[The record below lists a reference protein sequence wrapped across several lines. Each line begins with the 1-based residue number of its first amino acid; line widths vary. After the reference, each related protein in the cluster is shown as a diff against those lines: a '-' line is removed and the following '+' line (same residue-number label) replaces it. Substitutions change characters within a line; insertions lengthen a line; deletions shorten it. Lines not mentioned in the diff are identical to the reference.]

1 MLDFLKTLFG
11 SRPQPPPAATSRTT
25 GVTQPTV
32 VAPEQPTKT
41 VYLADERQFETAE
54 AAQAYL
60 DTKKRERKRE
70 ARKRAVKPIDE
81 AAIVDVSTSTR
92 AFNVALV
99 GESYRQAALR
109 RISAGRRARGEEV
122 CFRAVLTAEPDN
134 PYDPNA
140 IRVDAEG
147 VGQVGYLS
155 AEDAVAYKAAFDMLS
170 AVQRSAVCGA
180 KLVGGTAGKPSL
192 GAVISLV
199 DPDELIA
206 RIRFV
211 ADPQPF

>member
-1 MLDFLKTLFG
+1 M
-11 SRPQPPPAATSRTT
+11 
-25 GVTQPTV
+25 
-32 VAPEQPTKT
+32 APEQPAKAI
-41 VYLADERQFETAE
+41 YLADDQQFETAE
-54 AAQAYL
+54 AAQAHL
-60 DTKKRERKRE
+60 DTKARERKRE
-70 ARKRAVKPIDE
+70 TRKRAATPIDE
-81 AAIVDVSTSTR
+81 AVILDVSTSPT
-92 AFNVALV
+92 AFNIALV

-109 RISAGRRARGEEV
+109 KISAGRRARGEEV
-122 CFRAVLTAEPDN
+122 QFRAVLTAERDN

-155 AEDAVAYKAAFDMLS
+155 AEEAVAYKAAFDMLS
-170 AVQRSAVCGA
+170 AAQRTAVCGA
-180 KLVGGTAGKPSL
+180 KLVGGTTGKPSL
-192 GAVISLV
+192 GAVISLA